1 MCGEADPGVCAAKPA
16 TDRAGEADMVA
27 RIAIVLR
34 QQLGPA
40 RTQLNAFTPN
50 HGCVADARKCAINAG
65 KFLGET
71 EGEPKATQCIIW
83 LDYISLFDQEE
94 IGAKT
99 SQSPERILPAL
110 FAEVA

>member
-1 MCGEADPGVCAAKPA
+1 MECSEHYTVLICDWPGCPDRRGIDTPAVVAASKSQK
-16 TDRAGEADMVA
+16 
-27 RIAIVLR
+27 
-34 QQLGPA
+34 QQI
-40 RTQLNAFTPN
+40 RTR
-50 HGCVADARKCAINAG
+50 ADARKCAINAG

-83 LDYISLFDQEE
+83 LDYISLFGQEE

-99 SQSPERILPAL
+99 FQSPERILLAL